1 MPAPCIIPTLDS
13 LATKQWGSFWDA
25 NVSQT
30 IPSNNATA
38 IITLNNSDPSN
49 NGVSM
54 VSGSQMTFTYGGVYS
69 ITFSIQFAN
78 SSATMYDAQV
88 WLRKNGVTSAF
99 DVADSNSRFSITS
112 KHGST
117 NGHVLGTVNFVISLN
132 ANDYIVLAWSAENTS
147 VVIETTAASTGTPT
161 APRTPAVI
169 LTAVQV

>member
-1 MPAPCIIPTLDS
+1 MSAPELSQS
-13 LATKQWGSFWDA
+13 LTGLSRRWGSFWDA
-25 NVSQT
+25 NASQT
-30 IPSNNATA
+30 VPSANGTSL
-38 IITLNNSDPSN
+38 ITLNSSDPLN
-49 NGVSM
+49 NGVSV
-54 VSGSQMTFTYGGVYS
+54 VSGSRVTFTSAGIYS

-112 KHGST
+112 KHGSV
-117 NGHVLGTVNFVISLN
+117 NGHVIGTVNFVMSLS
-132 ANDYIVLAWSAENTS
+132 AGDYIVLAWSAENTS
-147 VVIETTAASTGTPT
+147 VVIETTAATTGTPT